1 MTWLPGP
8 RLPILLDSSFPLPL
22 DRPFTRGQA
31 LSAGL
36 TRHALDRLLEQGLV
50 RRMLRGV
57 YVAAQVTD
65 DLLLRTHALALVA
78 PRDSV
83 AVDWTACWLHTGVA
97 PPGAHEVVPP
107 VSFFRP
113 AGGNRL
119 RNGLCRSGERTLL
132 ARDVQPLGDMLVTT
146 PLRTALDLGRLVH
159 RDQGIAAL
167 DALLRHGAFAHDEL
181 LSEVERFRKQRGVV
195 QLRALAPLADP
206 RAESPPESVLRLRWL
221 DLGSL
226 PPPQPQVSLR
236 LPDGREVYRIDL
248 GVEELRFGVEY
259 DGHEH
264 HSTLAD
270 LEHDR
275 RRRRELAERF
285 GWLIVPVTRENVFG
299 HGRDIE
305 RILHEGVR
313 EARARLG
320 RHRPP
325 A

>member
-8 RLPILLDSSFPLPL
+8 RLPILLDSDFPLPL
-22 DRPFTRGQA
+22 DRPFTRSQA

-36 TRHALDRLLEQGLV
+36 TRHGLDRLVEEGLV

-57 YVAAQVTD
+57 YVAAQAGD
-65 DLLLRTHALALVA
+65 DLLLRTRALTLIA
-78 PRDSV
+78 PRDAV

-97 PPGAHEVVPP
+97 PPGAHEELPP
-107 VSFFRP
+107 VAFYRH
-113 AGGNRL
+113 AGRHRL
-119 RNGLCRSGERTLL
+119 RNGLCLSGERTLV
-132 ARDVQPLGDMLVTT
+132 ARDVLPLGDILVTT

-159 RDQGIAAL
+159 RDQAIAAL
-167 DALLRHGAFAHDEL
+167 DALLRHGAFTHVEL
-181 LSEVERFRKQRGVV
+181 LAEVERFRKQRGVV

-221 DLGSL
+221 DLSSL
-226 PPPQPQVSLR
+226 PAPQPQVSVR
-236 LPDGREVYRIDL
+236 LPHGRELYRIDL

-264 HSTLAD
+264 HTSERD
-270 LEHDR
+270 QEHDR
-275 RRRRELAERF
+275 RRRKELAERF
-285 GWLIVPVTRENVFG
+285 GWLVVPVTRENVFG
-299 HGRDIE
+299 HARDIE
-305 RILHEGVR
+305 GILQEGIR

-320 RHRPP
+320 RYRPP